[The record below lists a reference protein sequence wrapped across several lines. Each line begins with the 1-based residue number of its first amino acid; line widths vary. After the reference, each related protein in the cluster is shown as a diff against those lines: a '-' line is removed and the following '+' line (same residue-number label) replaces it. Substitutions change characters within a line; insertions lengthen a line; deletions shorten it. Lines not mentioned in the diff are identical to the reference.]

1 MNARI
6 PWLALAAAMVLGGG
20 CGPQGEE
27 AAEADENAP
36 AMADVARA
44 VATAQAI
51 WGKPAAADS
60 ILAAHGLTRAG
71 FDSLMYTVAADPAL
85 ARAYAESMR

>member
-6 PWLALAAAMVLGGG
+6 RWLALGTAMVLVGG
-20 CGPQGEE
+20 CGPRGEE
-27 AAEADENAP
+27 PAEAEGTAP
-36 AMADVARA
+36 VMAEVDRA

-51 WGKPAAADS
+51 QAKPAATDS

-71 FDSLMYTVAADPAL
+71 FDSLMYAVAADPAL
-85 ARAYAESMR
+85 ARAYAEGMR